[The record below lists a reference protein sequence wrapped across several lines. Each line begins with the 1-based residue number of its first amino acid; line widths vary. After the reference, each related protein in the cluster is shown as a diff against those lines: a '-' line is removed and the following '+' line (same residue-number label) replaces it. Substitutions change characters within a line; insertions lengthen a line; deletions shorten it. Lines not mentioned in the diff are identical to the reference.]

1 MQAKKDEASSNGT
14 GLSKEME
21 KALVQ
26 FEKITQGEVSAIKTF
41 LILLIFLLFQNDSK
55 ALKSLESS
63 LGGLKED
70 VLKQMTEEE
79 RLQMEKDPSFFEG
92 SDNVIQPLLEALR
105 QCIANLE
112 NKQTSAHTQ

>member
-1 MQAKKDEASSNGT
+1 MQEKKDEAPSNGT
-14 GLSKEME
+14 GLSKEMA
-21 KALVQ
+21 KAFVQ

-41 LILLIFLLFQNDSK
+41 LMRLIFLLFQNDIK

-63 LGGLKED
+63 LGEMKENALEQLTD
-70 VLKQMTEEE
+70 EE

-92 SDNVIQPLLEALR
+92 LDNVNQDLREVLR

-112 NKQTSAHTQ
+112 NK